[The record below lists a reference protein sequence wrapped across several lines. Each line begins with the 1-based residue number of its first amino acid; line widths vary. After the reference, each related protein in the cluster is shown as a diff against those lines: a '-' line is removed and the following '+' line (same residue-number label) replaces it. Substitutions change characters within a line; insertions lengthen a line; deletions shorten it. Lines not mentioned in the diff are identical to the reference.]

1 MQILNKIILT
11 LTALV
16 LSLSAMAQQG
26 SALQFES
33 LTVDFGHIN
42 EVDGPARRSFEAQ
55 NVGAEVI
62 SVVDIVS
69 TCNCTVAQYE
79 KRDIAPNEHFTFDVV
94 YDPTNRPGRFERTI
108 FLYTSES
115 ELPIELMIKGRVAP
129 RERSVEELYPYDM
142 GGGLRLDGTFVTFS
156 YIEHGNEYS
165 SEIAY
170 ANTSDSAVT
179 LRFVEELGSG
189 VLSVEYPEVVEPHS
203 TGDIKFRYALPY
215 KSSVYGTLDDRFA
228 VEVNG
233 VRSRFM
239 VTSYG
244 VAVDNFDSVDD
255 ILSPRAD
262 YSKKIIKFGDV
273 NVESRPLTRSF
284 EITNGGFAPLYVRKV
299 ECDSEAVKCKVRIG
313 RKVMPNESLSVCVK
327 LKPRGKGLAEG
338 AFTARLRVVTNDP
351 TMPLQTVKLT
361 ATFTNL
367 RTMN

>member
-1 MQILNKIILT
+1 MQQFRGFILT
-11 LTALV
+11 LIALV

-33 LTVDFGHIN
+33 LVVDFGHIN
-42 EVDGPARRSFEAQ
+42 EVDGPARRSFGAQ
-55 NVGAEVI
+55 NVGSEVV

-69 TCNCTVAQYE
+69 TCNCTVVQYD

-115 ELPIELMIKGRVAP
+115 AEPIELMIKGRVTP

-156 YIEHGNEYS
+156 YIEHGKEYT
-165 SEIAY
+165 SELAY
-170 ANTSDSAVT
+170 ANTSDSVVT
-179 LRFVEELGSG
+179 LRFVEELSSG
-189 VLSVEYPEVVEPHS
+189 VLSVEYPEIIKPHS
-203 TGDIKFRYALPY
+203 TGDIKFRFALPF
-215 KSSVYGTLDDRFA
+215 KSSVYGTLDDRFR
-228 VEVNG
+228 VEVDG
-233 VRSRFM
+233 VSSRFM

-273 NVESRPLTRSF
+273 NAESRPLTRSF
-284 EITNGGFAPLYVRKV
+284 EILNIGFAPLYVRRV
-299 ECDSEAVKCKVRIG
+299 ECDSEAVKCRLRTG
-313 RKVMPNESLSVCVK
+313 RKIMPNESLSMRVK

-338 AFTARLRVVTNDP
+338 AFTVRLRIVTNDP

-361 ATFTNL
+361 ATIY
-367 RTMN
+367 